1 MKKLLATLTLA
12 LLANAGLALE
22 VQGVQ
27 LDDTAKV
34 AGGDLRLNGA
44 GVRSAGPG
52 KEVYVAALYL
62 REKSQSA
69 EKTIT
74 AKQPRRLVLVFNRD
88 MKSSVLQSAF
98 RDGIGL
104 NVTGAEMDRLSAE
117 VSSLE
122 QTMAKIAEVKAGD
135 RPALDVQADG
145 SVAISY
151 NGAAQGTLGGPDIGP
166 AMLKIWLGDVPVSDD
181 LKNALLANAH
191 YGPKALMR
199 KTAFDSLFDRMSP

>member
-1 MKKLLATLTLA
+1 M
-12 LLANAGLALE
+12 
-22 VQGVQ
+22 
-27 LDDTAKV
+27 
-34 AGGDLRLNGA
+34 
-44 GVRSAGPG
+44 
-52 KEVYVAALYL
+52 
-62 REKSQSA
+62 
-69 EKTIT
+69 
-74 AKQPRRLVLVFNRD
+74 
-88 MKSSVLQSAF
+88 
-98 RDGIGL
+98 
-104 NVTGAEMDRLSAE
+104 SAE

-122 QTMAKIAEVKAGD
+122 QTMAKITEVKAGD
-135 RPALDVQADG
+135 RLALDVQADG